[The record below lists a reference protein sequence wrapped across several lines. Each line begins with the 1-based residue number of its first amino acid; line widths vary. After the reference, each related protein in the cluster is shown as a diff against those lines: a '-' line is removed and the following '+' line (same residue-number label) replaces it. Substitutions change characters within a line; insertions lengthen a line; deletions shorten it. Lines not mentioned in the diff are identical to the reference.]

1 MTRETA
7 KQRKEREAQEEQARL
22 RQLMLDYPDEMM
34 HTLARASSENMPIS
48 VSNVNDTGLMFVVD
62 FADNLGD
69 DRAYF
74 GLTYTYG
81 NKAMLDKLAYEFDR
95 RQTIREMIARRNELR
110 ASAMAKLTP
119 EELEALTQ

>member
-1 MTRETA
+1 MARETA

-22 RQLMLDYPDEMM
+22 AQLVLEYPNEMM
-34 HTLARASSENMPIS
+34 LTLARASSENMTIS
-48 VSNVNDTGLMFVVD
+48 VSNVNETGLMFVVD
-62 FADNLGD
+62 FEDGISD
-69 DRAYF
+69 ERAYF

-95 RQTIREMIARRNELR
+95 RQTIREAAMRRKELR
-110 ASAMAKLTP
+110 ATAMAKLTP

>member
-1 MTRETA
+1 MARETA
-7 KQRKEREAQEEQARL
+7 KQRKEREAQEEQAQLRRL
-22 RQLMLDYPDEMM
+22 SLDYPDELMQ
-34 HTLARASSENMPIS
+34 TLARASSENMPIS
-48 VSNVNDTGLMFVVD
+48 VSNIDNTGLMFVVD
-62 FADNLGD
+62 FEDGISD

-95 RQTIREMIARRNELR
+95 RQTIREAALRRKELR
-110 ASAMAKLTP
+110 AAAMAKLTP